1 MNKANEKSM
10 TTTKVGGFSA
20 TEVYETLHYDH
31 DLVVKEF
38 LTKARQIQVAE
49 AGSVSTQRISSCIPL
64 SCRWMRSAARHRNNL
79 KIASTISSMK
89 LFQFRVSDPV
99 RTLREL

>member
-38 LTKARQIQVAE
+38 LTKAR
-49 AGSVSTQRISSCIPL
+49 
-64 SCRWMRSAARHRNNL
+64 
-79 KIASTISSMK
+79 
-89 LFQFRVSDPV
+89 
-99 RTLREL
+99 